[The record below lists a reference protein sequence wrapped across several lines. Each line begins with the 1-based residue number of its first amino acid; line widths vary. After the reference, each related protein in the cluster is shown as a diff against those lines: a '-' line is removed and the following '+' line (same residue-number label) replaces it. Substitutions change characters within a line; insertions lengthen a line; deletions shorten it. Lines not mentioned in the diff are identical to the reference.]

1 VPDAV
6 RQLPQQ
12 ILLVSSDSPD
22 RGLIATT
29 LIAEGH
35 RVPLAESAAAALA
48 AVGQSRPDLL
58 LVDLAGHH
66 DALRLIRTVNSHKP
80 PLPIVAIAAPRRGDL
95 AATAL
100 ATGVVD
106 LVSRPIQRGDL
117 LAAVES
123 AIELRRLAGRPQ
135 PFEAP
140 EQAGVFAGSSSMQ
153 ALLQIVQRVAP
164 TRCAVLIIGE
174 RGSGRDL
181 VARVIHQASPWSDGP
196 FVTMPL
202 AGVTDDSFDPG
213 VLDDRVAPASR
224 GGSLYLKEVDQAP
237 RSVRARLERALAARV
252 GPREH
257 RLLASASPTFDQAIE
272 RGASA
277 DGLFERLG
285 VIRIDVPPLRE
296 RREDIPPLALQFLKE
311 ACRTHGFAPKAL
323 SRSALAL
330 LAALPW
336 RGNTREL
343 RLVVERLALLVEG
356 SLVCQEDVLS
366 QVSFETTSLRGP
378 VQGTLR
384 EARERFERE
393 YLTAVLEQYRGRVG
407 LAARELGMERTNLYR
422 KMNQLGMR
430 SERRRVPADS

>member
-1 VPDAV
+1 
-6 RQLPQQ
+6 LPQQ

-48 AVGQSRPDLL
+48 AVSQSRPDLM

-100 ATGVVD
+100 ATGIVD

-117 LAAVES
+117 IAAVDS
-123 AIELRRLAGRPQ
+123 AIALRRLAGRARPI
-135 PFEAP
+135 EAP
-140 EQAGVFAGSSSMQ
+140 DEAGVFAGSSSMQ

-164 TRCAVLIIGE
+164 TRCAVLIVGE

-181 VARVIHQASPWSDGP
+181 VARVIHQTSPWSDGP
-196 FVTMPL
+196 FVTVPL

-213 VLDDRVAPASR
+213 LLDDRAAYPASHA
-224 GGSLYLKEVDQAP
+224 GTGSLYLKEVDQAP
-237 RSVRARLERALAARV
+237 RSVQARLERALAARA
-252 GPREH
+252 GRAAH
-257 RLLASASPTFDQAIE
+257 RLLASASPAFDQTIE
-272 RGASA
+272 RGRSA

-285 VIRIDVPPLRE
+285 VVRIDVPPLRE
-296 RREDIPPLALQFLKE
+296 RREDIPPLAMQFLKE
-311 ACRTHGFAPKAL
+311 ACRTHGFAPKTL

-343 RLVVERLALLVEG
+343 RLVVERLALLVES

-366 QVSFETTSLRGP
+366 QVSFEATSLRGP

-430 SERRRVPADS
+430 FERRRAPADP